1 MAAERLVGNLIGHD
15 FRHCQVL
22 SSVITRTG
30 YRKLDWWRYQSQ
42 E

>member
-1 MAAERLVGNLIGHD
+1 MAAERFVGNLVGHD

-30 YRKLDWWRYQSQ
+30 YRKLD
-42 E
+42 